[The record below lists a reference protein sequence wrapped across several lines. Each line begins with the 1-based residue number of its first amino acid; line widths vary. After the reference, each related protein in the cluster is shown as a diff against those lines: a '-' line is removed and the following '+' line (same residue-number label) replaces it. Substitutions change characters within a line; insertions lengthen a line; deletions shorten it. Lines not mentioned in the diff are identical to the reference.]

1 MQSLIKFENNH
12 VFFDFETKPNQKI
25 KIIGSYDDPY
35 FCGKDICTILE
46 YFDIKQ
52 ALQKNVKPKHKKN
65 LQTIIDEVDVCQTS
79 TSTIGI
85 PSSKPSYNEGKSVYV
100 SEPGLYSL
108 IMKSRTS
115 FAETFQDFV
124 YEQILPSIRKKGK
137 FQLEQTIALKDDK
150 IDELTVLVRQMDIRS
165 KEMMNELLQKNNELL
180 ENVHDLKDQNNELL
194 SRNDELLENVEDLK
208 STSTQQTKQL
218 ETVQTK
224 LGIAVE
230 TRAPLPKSFSKIE
243 RFLLLKRSQKRNG
256 LQPEYQYYTIR
267 AQETTAK
274 QSLKT
279 QGTMYNIVVLLDLNC
294 HPNSRTLYI
303 RIKDE
308 LSKKKVVCSYNN
320 ISIEKSEIDEAALIE
335 CMRKIDGQKRD
346 V

>member
-1 MQSLIKFENNH
+1 
-12 VFFDFETKPNQKI
+12 
-25 KIIGSYDDPY
+25 
-35 FCGKDICTILE
+35 
-46 YFDIKQ
+46 
-52 ALQKNVKPKHKKN
+52 
-65 LQTIIDEVDVCQTS
+65 
-79 TSTIGI
+79 
-85 PSSKPSYNEGKSVYV
+85 
-100 SEPGLYSL
+100 
-108 IMKSRTS
+108 
-115 FAETFQDFV
+115 
-124 YEQILPSIRKKGK
+124 
-137 FQLEQTIALKDDK
+137 
-150 IDELTVLVRQMDIRS
+150 
-165 KEMMNELLQKNNELL
+165 
-180 ENVHDLKDQNNELL
+180 L

-320 ISIEKSEIDEAALIE
+320 ISIEESEIDEATLIE

>member
-150 IDELTVLVRQMDIRS
+150 IDELSALVRQM
-165 KEMMNELLQKNNELL
+165 
-180 ENVHDLKDQNNELL
+180 NVKLDGLTTRNDELL

-320 ISIEKSEIDEAALIE
+320 ISIEESEIDEATLIE

>member
-1 MQSLIKFENNH
+1 MQSLIKFENNY
-12 VFFDFETKPNQKI
+12 VSFDFESKPNQKI
-25 KIIGSYDDPY
+25 KIIGSYDNPY
-35 FCGKDICTILE
+35 FCGKDVCTILE
-46 YFDIKQ
+46 HKDIQRTLFD
-52 ALQKNVKPKHKKN
+52 LDPDYKKN
-65 LQTIIDEVDVCQTS
+65 LQTIIEEVDGRSPC

-85 PSSKPSYNEGKSVYV
+85 PSLKPSYNEGKAIYIN
-100 SEPGLYSL
+100 EPGLYAL
-108 IMKSRTS
+108 IMKSKTQFS
-115 FAETFQDFV
+115 KTFQKFV

-150 IDELTVLVRQMDIRS
+150 IDELSALVRQM
-165 KEMMNELLQKNNELL
+165 
-180 ENVHDLKDQNNELL
+180 NVKLDGLTTQ
-194 SRNDELLENVEDLK
+194 NDELLENVEDLK

-320 ISIEKSEIDEAALIE
+320 ISIEESEIDEATLIE

>member
-1 MQSLIKFENNH
+1 MQSLIKFENNY
-12 VFFDFETKPNQKI
+12 VFFDFETKPNQQI
-25 KIIGSYDDPY
+25 KIIGTYDDPY
-35 FCGKDICTILE
+35 FCGKDVCTILE
-46 YFDIKQ
+46 HKSIKQ
-52 ALQKNVKPKHKKN
+52 SLFELDSDYKKD
-65 LQTIIDEVDVCQTS
+65 LQTIIEEVVRDHLT

-85 PSSKPSYNEGKSVYV
+85 PSSKPSYNEGKAIYIN
-100 SEPGLYSL
+100 EPGLYAL
-108 IMKSRTS
+108 IMKSKTQFS
-115 FAETFQDFV
+115 KTFQKFV
-124 YEQILPSIRKKGK
+124 YEQILPSIRKKGR

-150 IDELTVLVRQMDIRS
+150 IDELSALVRQM
-165 KEMMNELLQKNNELL
+165 
-180 ENVHDLKDQNNELL
+180 NVKLDGLTTRNDELL

-218 ETVQTK
+218 ETVQSK

-230 TRAPLPKSFSKIE
+230 TRAPLPKSLSKTE
-243 RFLLLKRSQKRNG
+243 RFLLLKRSQKTNG

-320 ISIEKSEIDEAALIE
+320 ISIEESEIDEAALIE
-335 CMRKIDGQKRD
+335 CMRKIDGQKRN

>member
-1 MQSLIKFENNH
+1 
-12 VFFDFETKPNQKI
+12 
-25 KIIGSYDDPY
+25 
-35 FCGKDICTILE
+35 
-46 YFDIKQ
+46 
-52 ALQKNVKPKHKKN
+52 
-65 LQTIIDEVDVCQTS
+65 
-79 TSTIGI
+79 
-85 PSSKPSYNEGKSVYV
+85 
-100 SEPGLYSL
+100 
-108 IMKSRTS
+108 MKSKTQFS
-115 FAETFQDFV
+115 KTFQKFV

-150 IDELTVLVRQMDIRS
+150 IDELSALVRQM
-165 KEMMNELLQKNNELL
+165 
-180 ENVHDLKDQNNELL
+180 NVKLDGLTTQ
-194 SRNDELLENVEDLK
+194 NDELLENVEDLK

-320 ISIEKSEIDEAALIE
+320 ISIEESEIDEATLIE